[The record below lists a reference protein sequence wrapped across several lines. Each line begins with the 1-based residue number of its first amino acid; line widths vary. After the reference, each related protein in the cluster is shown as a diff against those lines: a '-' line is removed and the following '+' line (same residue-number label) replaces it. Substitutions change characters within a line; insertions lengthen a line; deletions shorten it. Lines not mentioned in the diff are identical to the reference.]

1 MKIKT
6 FLAISVIAA
15 LLMSLTPAP
24 QVLADGAAS
33 TRNILLGVGA
43 AAATLIIINHN
54 KKVHQKY
61 AEDAQAQAALASQR
75 NDAQAAYRAEVKA
88 YDNQVAVNTE
98 LKEEVAIKDKQ
109 VQQQNDAIGQLRQ
122 QLAQMGVQTQQV
134 AAVPAPAPKHAPVS
148 AHAPQMISYGWGTL

>member
-134 AAVPAPAPKHAPVS
+134 AAVPAPAPKHALVS

>member
-1 MKIKT
+1 MKTKR
-6 FLAISVIAA
+6 FLATSVIAA

-88 YDNQVAVNTE
+88 YDNQVAVNSE

-109 VQQQNDAIGQLRQ
+109 AQQQKDAIDQLRQ
-122 QLAQMGVQTQQV
+122 QLAQMGVQTQPV
-134 AAVPAPAPKHAPVS
+134 AAAPAPKPVQVS